1 MKAETV
7 EARLQS
13 IKEELDAKQAEH
25 TTALQNMDIERYL
38 IEELFCHIYLFKI
51 EIESSSDCYRRK
63 SECNGTRKDQA
74 KATIDNKD

>member
-25 TTALQNMDIERYL
+25 TTALQNMDIERYY
-38 IEELFCHIYLFKI
+38 IEELFYDIHSPKI
-51 EIESSSDCYRRK
+51 EIESASDCNRTEAKY
-63 SECNGTRKDQA
+63 NGTREDQA
-74 KATIDNKD
+74 KATIVSKS